1 MKEIGM
7 SHLAFKLQVFRE
19 NNNMTQSELAK
30 KLNISRAT
38 LSYYENAKTEPPI
51 YTLIKISQVLNCS
64 IDSLLGLEKDSNS
77 KSNQETSTDFSS
89 KNFQLN
95 NLIKKN
101 KKTFEELSLSKRRS
115 DRMLN
120 ELSLSKRRSDRILEE
135 LSLSK
140 RRSDRI
146 LEDLIMSKKRND
158 LIFKEFEKAINR
170 SDASKKIFDEL
181 SEEFLKS
188 LKKIDNTNLKENI
201 KEEYAEDLVPEIEN
215 TIDLEPSYKKEESFL
230 ERYLTKLTE
239 NENLS
244 QKFIPVN
251 VVGSVKCGS
260 PAYAYEEVTSTIAL
274 PAKYKDCYLLRADG
288 DSMNK
293 LFHDGELI
301 VCCQNKIPHN
311 NDIVVAYIPE
321 HEEATCKKLKCEH
334 QTLELHPC
342 STMAYEI
349 QRYDENSDVQI
360 MAVVLGSLSDIL
372 EKENIDINELKEELR
387 NYS

>member
-1 MKEIGM
+1 MKGVFNLNKIGIYT
-7 SHLAFKLQVFRE
+7 LATKLQEFRE
-19 NNNMTQSELAK
+19 KNNLKQSELAK
-30 KLNISRAT
+30 MIGISRSA
-38 LSYYENAKTEPPI
+38 LSHYETAKSEPPVYI
-51 YTLIKISQVLNCS
+51 LIKMAQILDCS
-64 IDSLLGLEKDSNS
+64 IDYLLGFKPS
-77 KSNQETSTDFSS
+77 KSNDIDIS
-89 KNFQLN
+89 KENVESIASKVFYLN
-95 NLIKKN
+95 ELIKKN
-101 KKTFEELSLSKRRS
+101 TRTFEELSLSKRRS
-115 DRMLN
+115 DRVLN
-120 ELSLSKRRSDRILEE
+120 ELELSKRRIERT
-135 LSLSK
+135 
-140 RRSDRI
+140 
-146 LEDLIMSKKRND
+146 LEDLKMSKKRND
-158 LIFKEFEKAINR
+158 LIFNELKRSIERNNISENLLDDLIKKFIN
-170 SDASKKIFDEL
+170 
-181 SEEFLKS
+181 KS
-188 LKKIDNTNLKENI
+188 NTIENPIKNI
-201 KEEYAEDLVPEIEN
+201 KEEYAEELVPEIEN

-230 ERYLTKLTE
+230 EEYLIDLTE
-239 NENLS
+239 NEKLS

-260 PAYAYEEVTSTIAL
+260 PAYAYKEVTSTIAL

-321 HEEATCKKLKCEH
+321 HEEATCKKLKCK
-334 QTLELHPC
+334 QQALELHPC

-372 EKENIDINELKEELR
+372 EKENIDINELEKELR

>member
-19 NNNMTQSELAK
+19 NNDMTQAELAK

-38 LSYYENAKTEPPI
+38 LSYYENAKNEPPI
-51 YTLIKISQVLNCS
+51 YTLIKMSEVLNCS

-77 KSNQETSTDFSS
+77 KSNQETSIDFSS
-89 KNFQLN
+89 KIFQLN

-120 ELSLSKRRSDRILEE
+120 E
-135 LSLSK
+135 
-140 RRSDRI
+140 
-146 LEDLIMSKKRND
+146 LIMSKKRND

-181 SEEFLKS
+181 SEEFLES
-188 LKKIDNTNLKENI
+188 LKKTNTNLKENI
-201 KEEYAEDLVPEIEN
+201 KEEYAEELVPEIEN
-215 TIDLEPSYKKEESFL
+215 SINSEPSYKKKESFL
-230 ERYLTKLTE
+230 EEYLIDLTE

-260 PAYAYEEVTSTIAL
+260 PGYAYKEVSSTLAL
-274 PAKYKDCYLLRADG
+274 PAKYKDCYLLKADG

-301 VCCQNKIPHN
+301 VCCPNKIPHN

-360 MAVVLGSLSDIL
+360 MSVVLGSLSDIL
-372 EKENIDINELKEELR
+372 EKENIDINELEEELG